1 MFLLLA
7 LAILGYGIA
16 NADVTDE
23 LTVTTFGVEGTSY
36 KEVTGI
42 KVSSSAIY
50 SAQMAGDKSS
60 IQLRSNN
67 NNSGIVTTASG
78 GNVKSIKVEWHSD
91 TNDARVLKVYGKSA
105 AYSAPTD
112 LYGDDT
118 QGTEIA
124 SFAKKDGEQTITID
138 GSYQYIGFR
147 SNSGAMYITKITI
160 VWDGEGG
167 GSTVTVKTPVIS
179 GTTPFTEST
188 QVSIS
193 GPDGGSTYYT
203 TDGSTPSKTNGTV
216 YTAPFTITETTTV
229 KAIGYDEDDNA
240 SSVAEMTFTKQENVT
255 AENIAAFNALAHNT
269 KNVVLT
275 LKDAQVLSAGN
286 NNIVIKDATASTL
299 IYDRNL
305 KFTQG
310 QILNGTITG
319 TRQDYNGFTEI
330 SSVSANTI
338 TATDGTI
345 TPKTATPEEVIAA
358 GYFANLYKMEK
369 VECKLENDRY
379 YITVG
384 DNKIQV
390 YDNHKLGFAITAD
403 GTFNVT
409 GVLGAYKDVPYQFWL
424 TEAPEATQ
432 TITYPEAAN
441 IAAVKDIESGTT
453 VKLTL
458 KDAVVN
464 YVNGTNDMFVED
476 ATGAIDLYR
485 LGIEAKAGD
494 VLNGTIIVKYS
505 PYNNLPEVVAV
516 TGVTVTDDITVTD
529 GTAPT
534 PKEMSIADAAK
545 IENAC
550 KLVTIKNIT
559 LVAEKVEDKTNYYAD
574 ADKTLQVFDKYK
586 VGYTPNTESAMDYTG
601 ILIPFKEQ
609 FQICPTVEPTAS
621 QGGGETPVET
631 SKAIYYWMEGFEAAN
646 EIAFEDGAKIAIT
659 GNTSKTI
666 SGAKNITV
674 DGTEYKTMKLSNGAQ
689 NTLTMPEG
697 CNVVKMTFYSYIN
710 KASTAEG
717 LRTSYWK
724 EVAGETYDETTALSC
739 YNDGDFTAPDV
750 REFTLKTPANA
761 VTFTNTG
768 EQLCYVLV
776 VEYTKGGSAS
786 VNSIEVEKAKNN
798 IRYNLAGQRVDESYK
813 GVVIMNGKKF
823 VVK

>member
-1 MFLLLA
+1 MRKTLRMFLVCFMA
-7 LAILGYGIA
+7 LFCGTMM
-16 NADVTDE
+16 AD
-23 LTVTTFGVEGTSY
+23 
-36 KEVTGI
+36 EVTFTAGTDGSGNTTAGEQTFTKDGI
-42 KVSSSAIY
+42 TLHVSSGVLEGNEYRIY
-50 SAQMAGDKSS
+50 KGQDLTITSTVGNITK
-60 IQLRSNN
+60 
-67 NNSGIVTTASG
+67 VEFTCTASG
-78 GNVKSIKVEWHSD
+78 TTK
-91 TNDARVLKVYGKSA
+91 YG
-105 AYSAPTD
+105 P
-112 LYGDDT
+112 GC
-118 QGTEIA
+118 
-124 SFAKKDGEQTITID
+124 FAEQT
-138 GSYQYIGFR
+138 GYSYEETKGIWTGDASSVKFTAS
-147 SNSGAMYITKITI
+147 SNQVRATKIVVTYTS
-160 VWDGEGG
+160 G
-167 GSTVTVKTPVIS
+167 GSTGTVKTPEII

-240 SSVAEMTFTKQENVT
+240 SSVAEKTFTKESEISVST
-255 AENIAAFNALAHNT
+255 LKEFIDLADNT
-269 KNVVLT
+269 KVTLT
-275 LKDAQVLSAGN
+275 LTNAQVLGAGN
-286 NNIVIKDATASTL
+286 SNFVIKDATGSIL
-299 IYDRNL
+299 IFDKNL
-305 KFTQG
+305 KLEKG
-310 QILNGTITG
+310 QIVNGTLKGLKITYGGLPEIKSISESSLSTEAG
-319 TRQDYNGFTEI
+319 TLTN
-330 SSVSANTI
+330 
-338 TATDGTI
+338 
-345 TPKTATPEEVIAA
+345 KTVTPEQMIADD
-358 GYFANLYKMEK
+358 YITFSY
-369 VECKLENDRY
+369 KLENVECTKGENNSNY
-379 YITVG
+379 YFTAG
-384 DNKIQV
+384 ETSIQIRDQFKKGSV
-390 YDNHKLGFAITAD
+390 TAD
-403 GTFNVT
+403 GKYNLVGLLGVYNNNV
-409 GVLGAYKDVPYQFWL
+409 QFWP
-424 TEAPEATQ
+424 TEVPEAAQ
-432 TITYPEAAN
+432 AVTYPEAAN
-441 IAAVKDIESGTT
+441 IAAAKELEEGTT

-464 YVNGTNDMFVED
+464 YVNGTRDIFAED
-476 ATGAIDLYR
+476 ATGAIDLFQ

-494 VLNGTIIVKYS
+494 VLNGTIIVQYK
-505 PYNNLPEVVAV
+505 PYKNMPEVVAV
-516 TGVTVTDDITVTD
+516 SGLTVASDITVTE

-534 PKEMSIADAAK
+534 PKEMTIADAVK

-559 LVAEKVEDKTNYYAD
+559 LVKDGDNYFAD
-574 ADKTLQVFDKYK
+574 AEKTLQVFDKFK
-586 VGYTPNTESAMDYTG
+586 VNYTPNTESSMDYTG
-601 ILIPFKEQ
+601 ILIPFNEQ

-631 SKAIYYWMEGFEAAN
+631 SKAIYYWIEGFEAAN

-666 SGAKNITV
+666 SGADRITV

-739 YNDGDFTAPDV
+739 YKDGDLTAPDV
-750 REFTLKTPANA
+750 REFTLKTPANT

-776 VEYTKGGSAS
+776 VEYTKGGAAS
-786 VNSIEVEKAKNN
+786 VNSIEVEKAKDN

>member
-1 MFLLLA
+1 MVLDVLPSRLD
-7 LAILGYGIA
+7 ILMKKLKI
-16 NADVTDE
+16 
-23 LTVTTFGVEGTSY
+23 F
-36 KEVTGI
+36 
-42 KVSSSAIY
+42 
-50 SAQMAGDKSS
+50 
-60 IQLRSNN
+60 
-67 NNSGIVTTASG
+67 TAS
-78 GNVKSIKVEWHSD
+78 
-91 TNDARVLKVYGKSA
+91 
-105 AYSAPTD
+105 
-112 LYGDDT
+112 
-118 QGTEIA
+118 
-124 SFAKKDGEQTITID
+124 
-138 GSYQYIGFR
+138 
-147 SNSGAMYITKITI
+147 SNQVRATKIVVTYTS
-160 VWDGEGG
+160 G
-167 GSTVTVKTPVIS
+167 GSTVTVKTPEII

-240 SSVAEMTFTKQENVT
+240 SSVAEKTFTKESELSVST
-255 AENIAAFNALAHNT
+255 LKEFIDLADNT
-269 KNVVLT
+269 KVTLT
-275 LKDAQVLSAGN
+275 LTNAQVLGAGN
-286 NNIVIKDATASTL
+286 SNFVIKDATGSIL
-299 IYDRNL
+299 IFDKNL
-305 KFTQG
+305 KLEKG
-310 QILNGTITG
+310 QIVNGTLKGLKITYG
-319 TRQDYNGFTEI
+319 GLPEI
-330 SSVSANTI
+330 KEISESSVSTEA
-338 TATDGTI
+338 GTL
-345 TPKTATPEEVIAA
+345 TNKTVTPEQMIADD
-358 GYFANLYKMEK
+358 YITFSY
-369 VECKLENDRY
+369 KLENVECTKGENNSNY
-379 YITVG
+379 YFTAG
-384 DNKIQV
+384 ETSIQIRDQFKKGSV
-390 YDNHKLGFAITAD
+390 TAD
-403 GTFNVT
+403 GKYNLVGLLGVYNNNV
-409 GVLGAYKDVPYQFWL
+409 QFWP
-424 TEAPEATQ
+424 TEVPEAAQ
-432 TITYPEAAN
+432 AVTYPEAAN
-441 IAAVKDIESGTT
+441 IAAAKELEEGTT

-464 YVNGTNDMFVED
+464 YVNGTRDIFAED
-476 ATGAIDLYR
+476 ATGAIDLFQ

-494 VLNGTIIVKYS
+494 VLNGTIIVQYK
-505 PYNNLPEVVAV
+505 PYKNMPEVVAV
-516 TGVTVTDDITVTD
+516 SGLTVASDITVTE

-534 PKEMSIADAAK
+534 PKEMTIADAVK

-559 LVAEKVEDKTNYYAD
+559 LVKDGDNYFAD
-574 ADKTLQVFDKYK
+574 AEKTLQVFDKFK
-586 VGYTPNTESAMDYTG
+586 VNYTPNTESSMDYTG
-601 ILIPFKEQ
+601 ILIPFNEQ

-631 SKAIYYWMEGFEAAN
+631 SKAIYYWIEGFEAAN
-646 EIAFEDGAKIAIT
+646 EIVFEDGAKIAIT

-666 SGAKNITV
+666 SGADRITV

-739 YNDGDFTAPDV
+739 YKDGDLTAPDV
-750 REFTLKTPANA
+750 REFTLKTPANT

-776 VEYTKGGSAS
+776 VEYTKGGAAS
-786 VNSIEVEKAKNN
+786 VNSIEVEKAKDN